1 MKKNAATRDHDD
13 FIVEQLKKDPRFLEA
28 YLNEALSDENED
40 PRVVLDMLRKV
51 AEARGG
57 VRQLAHAS
65 DLNRQNLYKALSSDK
80 GNPEFFT
87 IYKIVNALGFH
98 FKVVKNKRRF
108 AIAK

>member
-1 MKKNAATRDHDD
+1 MKKKSATREHDD

-51 AEARGG
+51 AEASGG
-57 VRQLAHAS
+57 VRRLAQAA
-65 DLNRQNLYKALSSDK
+65 DLNRQNLYKTLSTEK

-87 IYKIVNALGFH
+87 INKIVNALGFH
-98 FKVVKNKRRF
+98 FKLVKNKRRL
-108 AIAK
+108 AMAK